1 MRPTSSL
8 TSIRLYAALAEMEI
22 LKMTNTCTEQTLSN
36 SILVDASRYLQI
48 DRPQRIQPQL
58 SVDITGHCFQPH
70 IDDLESDWVSHVAA
84 PGFKVYCQLRGAD
97 VESFCSIGTGSGL
110 DVLSAIE
117 ILGATRVGLTDVHE
131 DVVAAAAA
139 NIARN
144 QLAAYPVTIQ
154 SGFGDLLTPLVPY
167 ASRYDV
173 IYENL
178 PNILSQDAET
188 VAEEKNSS
196 AYVPPR
202 AEEVPQLIK
211 QQMLDLHYLALLQ
224 AKDFLKTDGA
234 VLSCLGARVP
244 LDVFLSLGKLA
255 GYTPSILTYGWK
267 VQGDP
272 ELIRDYAHNQASG
285 FGPFYF
291 YRAEVL
297 QKAFADLDA
306 ADTGRNALEIE
317 RGLQTRRMDPVTAYA
332 AFQNGERIAHTVAV
346 LQCETK

>member
-1 MRPTSSL
+1 
-8 TSIRLYAALAEMEI
+8 
-22 LKMTNTCTEQTLSN
+22 MTTTCTGQALSN
-36 SILVDASRYLQI
+36 FIIVDTSRYLQI
-48 DRPQRIQPQL
+48 DLARLVQPRL
-58 SVDITGHCFQPH
+58 SVEITGHCFQPH
-70 IDDLESDWVSHVAA
+70 IDDLESDWVAHVAA
-84 PGFKVYCQLRGAD
+84 PGFKVYRQQRGTD

-139 NIARN
+139 NVARN
-144 QLAAYPVTIQ
+144 QLAPPSVTIQ
-154 SGFGDLLTPLVPY
+154 SGFGDLLTPLIPY
-167 ASRYDV
+167 AARYDV

-178 PNILSQDAET
+178 PNILSQDEET

-202 AEEVPQLIK
+202 AEEVPQSVK

-224 AKDFLKTDGA
+224 ARAFLKPNGA

-244 LDVFLSLGKLA
+244 LEVFLSLGKLA

-272 ELIRDYAHNQASG
+272 ELIRDYAHNQSSG
-285 FGPFYF
+285 YGPFYF

-297 QKAFADLDA
+297 QQTFAGLNA
-306 ADTGRNALEIE
+306 ADTGRNALDIE
-317 RGLQTRRMDPVTAYA
+317 RSLQTRRMDPVTAYA
-332 AFQNGERIAHTVAV
+332 AFQDGERIAHTVAV
-346 LQCETK
+346 LKCELKYRC

>member
-1 MRPTSSL
+1 
-8 TSIRLYAALAEMEI
+8 
-22 LKMTNTCTEQTLSN
+22 MTIACTEQTLSN
-36 SILVDASRYLQI
+36 SIIVDTSRYLQV

-84 PGFKVYCQLRGAD
+84 PAFKVYRQQRGAD

-117 ILGATRVGLTDVHE
+117 ILGATRVGLTDVHDE
-131 DVVAAAAA
+131 VVAAAVG

-144 QLAAYPVTIQ
+144 QLAAHSVTIH

-167 ASRYDV
+167 ACRYDV

-178 PNILSQDAET
+178 PNILTQDAEAI
-188 VAEEKNSS
+188 AEEKNSS
-196 AYVPPR
+196 DYLPPR
-202 AEEVPQLIK
+202 TEAVPQMVK

-224 AKDFLKTDGA
+224 AKAFLKPGGA

-272 ELIRDYAHNQASG
+272 ELIKDYGQNQSNG

-297 QKAFADLDA
+297 QRAFAGLNA
-306 ADTGRNALEIE
+306 ADTGRSALEIE
-317 RGLQTRRMDPVTAYA
+317 RSLQTRRMDPVTAYA
-332 AFQNGERIAHTVAV
+332 AFQDGERIAHTVAV
-346 LQCETK
+346 LQCELKSN

>member
-1 MRPTSSL
+1 
-8 TSIRLYAALAEMEI
+8 
-22 LKMTNTCTEQTLSN
+22 MTNTCTKQTLSN

-48 DRPQRIQPQL
+48 DHLQRIQPQL
-58 SVDITGHCFQPH
+58 SVEITGHCFQPH

-84 PGFKVYCQLRGAD
+84 PGFKVYRQQREAD

-131 DVVAAAAA
+131 EVVAAAAA

-144 QLAAYPVTIQ
+144 RLGPHSVTIQ
-154 SGFGDLLTPLVPY
+154 SGFGDLLTPLLPY

-178 PNILSQDAET
+178 PNILSQDAEV

-202 AEEVPQLIK
+202 TEEVPQAVK
-211 QQMLDLHYLALLQ
+211 RQMLELHYLALLQ
-224 AKDFLKTDGA
+224 SKSFLKPGGA

-244 LDVFLSLGKLA
+244 LDEFLSLGKLA
-255 GYTPSILTYGWK
+255 GYTPSILTYGWS
-267 VQGDP
+267 
-272 ELIRDYAHNQASG
+272 RD
-285 FGPFYF
+285 
-291 YRAEVL
+291 
-297 QKAFADLDA
+297 
-306 ADTGRNALEIE
+306 I
-317 RGLQTRRMDPVTAYA
+317 
-332 AFQNGERIAHTVAV
+332 
-346 LQCETK
+346 

>member
-1 MRPTSSL
+1 
-8 TSIRLYAALAEMEI
+8 
-22 LKMTNTCTEQTLSN
+22 MTTTCTGQSLIN

-58 SVDITGHCFQPH
+58 SVDITGHCFQPN
-70 IDDLESDWVSHVAA
+70 IEDLESDWVAHVAA
-84 PGFKVYCQLRGAD
+84 PGFKVYRQRRGAD

-139 NIARN
+139 NIERN
-144 QLAAYPVTIQ
+144 QLASYPVTIQ

-178 PNILSQDAET
+178 PNILSQDAES

-196 AYVPPR
+196 AYVPHR
-202 AEEVPQLIK
+202 TEDVPQVVK

-224 AKDFLKTDGA
+224 AKDFLKPDGV
-234 VLSCLGARVP
+234 VLSCLGARIP
-244 LDVFLSLGKLA
+244 LDVFLALGKIA

-272 ELIRDYAHNQASG
+272 ELIRDYAHNQSSG
-285 FGPFYF
+285 YGPFYF
-291 YRAEVL
+291 YRAEAL
-297 QKAFADLDA
+297 QKTFAGLDA

-317 RGLQTRRMDPVTAYA
+317 RSLQTRRMDPDTAYA
-332 AFQNGERIAHTVAV
+332 AFENGEHIAHTVAV
-346 LQCETK
+346 LKCELR

>member
-1 MRPTSSL
+1 
-8 TSIRLYAALAEMEI
+8 
-22 LKMTNTCTEQTLSN
+22 MTNTCTEKTLSN
-36 SILVDASRYLQI
+36 AILVDTSRYLQI
-48 DRPQRIQPQL
+48 DRSQRIQPQL
-58 SVDITGHCFQPH
+58 SVDITGHCFQPN
-70 IDDLESDWVSHVAA
+70 IDDLESDWVSHVTA
-84 PGFKVYCQLRGAD
+84 PGFKVYRQQRGAD

-131 DVVAAAAA
+131 DVVSAAVA

-144 QLAAYPVTIQ
+144 QLAPDSVTVQ

-167 ASRYDV
+167 ADRYDV

-178 PNILSQDAET
+178 PNILSQNAEA

-202 AEEVPQLIK
+202 AEAVPQFVK

-224 AKDFLKTDGA
+224 AKEFLKPGGA

-244 LDVFLSLGKLA
+244 LDVFLALGKLA

-272 ELIRDYAHNQASG
+272 ELIRDYSHNQSSG

-297 QKAFADLDA
+297 QKAFAGVDA
-306 ADTGRNALEIE
+306 AEAGRNALEIE
-317 RGLQTRRMDPVTAYA
+317 RSLQTRRMDPLTAYA
-332 AFQNGERIAHTVAV
+332 AFENGERIAHTVAV
-346 LQCETK
+346 LKCEQSNDGR